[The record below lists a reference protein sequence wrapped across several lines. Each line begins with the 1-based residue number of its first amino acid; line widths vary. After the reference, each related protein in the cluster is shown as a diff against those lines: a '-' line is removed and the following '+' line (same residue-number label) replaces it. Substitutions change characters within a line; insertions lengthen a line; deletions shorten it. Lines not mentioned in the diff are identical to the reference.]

1 MSHFNSPCAIGACV
15 SVCVCARVF
24 MCVCVSGRVGKCVCG
39 YGVGTKE
46 VSEDIYM
53 YMCIYIYMLT
63 FPVNNTHAHA
73 RFSSRLYM
81 AGVTKEEKTAFLEKT
96 CMTIVL
102 FTSIA
107 RRSRKW
113 RRRRRRRRE
122 SAHLN
127 GDVLRESSVVSL
139 RFETRGGTRRGGG

>member
-1 MSHFNSPCAIGACV
+1 M
-15 SVCVCARVF
+15 
-24 MCVCVSGRVGKCVCG
+24 CVCG

-96 CMTIVL
+96 CVTIVL

-107 RRSRKW
+107 RRRRKW
-113 RRRRRRRRE
+113 SRRRRRGKRAFEWRRE

-127 GDVLRESSVVSL
+127 GDVLREFSVVSL

>member
-1 MSHFNSPCAIGACV
+1 M
-15 SVCVCARVF
+15 
-24 MCVCVSGRVGKCVCG
+24 CVCG

-81 AGVTKEEKTAFLEKT
+81 AGVTKVEKTAFLEKT
-96 CMTIVL
+96 CVEEEEEEAKGKRAFEWRCT
-102 FTSIA
+102 T
-107 RRSRKW
+107 RKF
-113 RRRRRRRRE
+113 
-122 SAHLN
+122 S
-127 GDVLRESSVVSL
+127 
-139 RFETRGGTRRGGG
+139 GGPAF